1 MNPLLKERVWLIGRP
16 AYHHIT
22 QFALPVNSDSLRILD
37 VAAGVSDFMS
47 VWRNGLAVD
56 PCYGEDY
63 NDLYTSASHDLF
75 LFAANQIQNDRNAT
89 NEQIRLYDMHR
100 QALTGFLIDF
110 GNRSG
115 SIRYRADSLPDL
127 PLVCG
132 SFDLAI
138 CSHFLFLYPHDNEF
152 AVDSIRRVM
161 ELTDEFRIWPLPT
174 PEVLVYLKGRLP
186 DFLFTSTAKY
196 LSITK

>member
-22 QFALPVNSDSLRILD
+22 QFALPVDSDSLRILD

-47 VWRNGLAVD
+47 VWKNGLAVD
-56 PCYGEDY
+56 PCYAGDY
-63 NDLYTSASHDLF
+63 QELFNAASHDLF

-89 NEQIRLYDMHR
+89 NEQIRLYDLHR

-110 GNRSG
+110 GNQREP
-115 SIRYRADSLPDL
+115 RYRADALPDL

-132 SFDLAI
+132 RFDLAI
-138 CSHFLFLYPHDNEF
+138 CSHFLFLYENAFEF
-152 AVDSIRRVM
+152 EVAAIRRVM
-161 ELTDEFRIWPLPT
+161 ELTDEFRIWPLPSAD
-174 PEVLVYLKGRLP
+174 LHRRLATELP
-186 DFLFTSTAKY
+186 QFLFTRTSKF
-196 LSITK
+196 LSITV

>member
-22 QFALPVNSDSLRILD
+22 QFALPVDSDSLRILD

-115 SIRYRADSLPDL
+115 STRYRADSLPDL

-138 CSHFLFLYPHDNEF
+138 CSHFLFLYDTPFDF
-152 AVDSIRRVM
+152 ITASIERVM
-161 ELTDEFRIWPLPT
+161 ELAPEFRVWPLPDAD
-174 PEVLVYLKGRLP
+174 LQRRLANALP
-186 DFLFTSTAKY
+186 RYIFTRSVKY